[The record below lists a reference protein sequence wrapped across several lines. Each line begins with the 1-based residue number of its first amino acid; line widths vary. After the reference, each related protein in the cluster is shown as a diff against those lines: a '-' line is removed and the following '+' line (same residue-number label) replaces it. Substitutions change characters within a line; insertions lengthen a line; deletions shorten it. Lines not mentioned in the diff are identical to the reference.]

1 MPLRADDDPVN
12 SGTERFG
19 RTAVGGLFRTPTY
32 SSEKEDAEM
41 VDTGDIKEKS
51 KELVGEVKKKKS
63 EAEGEAIKQKK
74 IAEGERE
81 KRRREDEVDL

>member
-1 MPLRADDDPVN
+1 MYLLLVP
-12 SGTERFG
+12 F
-19 RTAVGGLFRTPTY
+19 FRGAPTY
-32 SSEKEDAEM
+32 SFEKEDAEM
-41 VDTGDIKEKS
+41 VDTGDIKEKG

-63 EAEGEAIKQKK
+63 EAEGEVIKQKK